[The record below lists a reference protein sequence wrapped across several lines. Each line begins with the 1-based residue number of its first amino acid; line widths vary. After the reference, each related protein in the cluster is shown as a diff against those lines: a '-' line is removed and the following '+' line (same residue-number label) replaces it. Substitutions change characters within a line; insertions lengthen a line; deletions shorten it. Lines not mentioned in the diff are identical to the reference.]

1 MKKVIQLTCIILP
14 LFLSSLSI
22 SAQNNSDYDQAISE
36 IKSQFGTVPI
46 MFEVFPKHAL
56 PGAWKSFKALH
67 SPENKIPGKYRELIQ
82 LSVAAQIPCNYC
94 IYFHKALA
102 MANGATEE
110 EVQEAIAFGANTRHW
125 SMVLQGTQMDFEA
138 FKKEFDDMLDYMMK
152 HAED

>member
-1 MKKVIQLTCIILP
+1 MKKVIQLMCVILP

-22 SAQNNSDYDQAISE
+22 SAQNSSDYDQAISE

-46 MFEVFPKHAL
+46 MFEVFPKHIL
-56 PGAWKSFKALH
+56 PGAWESFKALH
-67 SPENKIPGKYRELIQ
+67 GPENKIPGKYRELIQ

-110 EVQEAIAFGANTRHW
+110 EVQEAIAFGASTRHW
-125 SMVLQGTQMDFEA
+125 SMVLQGTQMDFEV

-152 HAED
+152 HSEE

>member
-1 MKKVIQLTCIILP
+1 MLIIP

-22 SAQNNSDYDQAISE
+22 SAQNNSDYDQAIAE

-56 PGAWKSFKALH
+56 SGAWESFKALH
-67 SPENKIPGKYRELIQ
+67 GPENKIPGKYRELIQ
-82 LSVAAQIPCNYC
+82 LSVASQIPCNYC

-102 MANGATEE
+102 MANGASVE

-125 SMVLQGTQMDFEA
+125 SMVLQGTQMDFKD
-138 FKKEFDDMLDYMMK
+138 FKKEFDGMLEYMQK
-152 HAED
+152 HAEDQ